1 MEIYDSFGLDITL
14 IIYLGAELRYHLL
27 VCMHNDR
34 EENIETISPDQS
46 FSDTGNVQVVLRGF
60 EIGHIRPCQD
70 ICATHI
76 LNINAQFVT

>member
-27 VCMHNDR
+27 VCVHNNT

-46 FSDTGNVQVVLRGF
+46 FQIPVTFKLFLEDLR
-60 EIGHIRPCQD
+60 
-70 ICATHI
+70 
-76 LNINAQFVT
+76 